1 MLRRYGLGSL
11 VALAGRY
18 PGYPQRGTP
27 TTRLKVAEKWVM
39 FRQLTSSATSY
50 TLTYTS
56 RSNYLTMRIQQRVR

>member
-56 RSNYLTMRIQQRVR
+56 RNSYMAAKCQET